1 MLPFVIFNKKLTFNI
16 ILYPSFLLYLYMKLF
31 FFKTA
36 YLLGQESKCVSK
48 QVGAVIAKD
57 KRIISTGINGTP
69 MGFKNCREQFP
80 NYNAATDREKH
91 HSWSKI
97 YEVHGEM
104 NAIAF
109 AAKND
114 IGIDGAEIY
123 TILQPCDEC
132 LKNIIAAGIKK
143 IYYVI
148 PYDKATKNN
157 ELWNNI
163 AHEQVV
169 DPELNKWLKAQE
181 KIKENISSSQEK

>member
-1 MLPFVIFNKKLTFNI
+1 MKRF
-16 ILYPSFLLYLYMKLF
+16 FL
-31 FFKTA
+31 KTA

-48 QVGAVIAKD
+48 QVGCVIAKD

-69 MGFKNCREQFP
+69 PGYKNCCDQFP
-80 NYNAATDREKH
+80 EYNPETDREKH
-91 HSWSKI
+91 HAWSRI
-97 YEVHGEM
+97 YEVHAEM

-114 IGIDGAEIY
+114 IGIEGAELY

-148 PYDKATKNN
+148 PYDKATLNN
-157 ELWNNI
+157 ELWAKIPNEMVI
-163 AHEQVV
+163 
-169 DPELNKWLKAQE
+169 DPILNKWIKKQE
-181 KIKENISSSQEK
+181 S